1 MLSIEKNRS
10 ARFDAD
16 ESVDALNAQA
26 RMATSS
32 QKNGDGM
39 NQPTVDRWLIQ
50 SLLDTDLYKITML
63 QAFYHAPEFRGVMV
77 EWKFACRNPDVANFP
92 NMVVDIHRQLEHLCT
107 LTFTNVELEYL
118 DSFPFFSHDFIEFL
132 RIFRL
137 DMRFVE
143 IQQLGDG
150 LDIRFRGP
158 LIHVTLFEIYTLAII
173 SELHTELE
181 HGGVNLTSA
190 RRNLAEKISMVSTPE
205 LRSGFHFA
213 DFGTRR
219 RASQS
224 WHEEVVSTLKDELP
238 QVFAGTSNL
247 DLARRYNLTPVG
259 TMAHEWFQAWQAV
272 TRLADAQKNAL
283 EGWVREYRG
292 RLGIALTDCYSMDA
306 FMRDFSDPYFG
317 KLYDGLRH
325 DSGPPI
331 TWGEKAI
338 TMYNEMGID
347 PHSKTLVFSDGLTF
361 DKMIELYRYFNQRTK
376 VSFGIGTML
385 TNDVGQ
391 LPLNIVIKM
400 IAANGKPVAKISD
413 EPAKSMCEDDE
424 YLKYLASVY
433 DIK

>member
-1 MLSIEKNRS
+1 
-10 ARFDAD
+10 
-16 ESVDALNAQA
+16 
-26 RMATSS
+26 
-32 QKNGDGM
+32 M
-39 NQPTVDRWLIQ
+39 NQPTVNRCLIQ

-63 QAFYHAPEFRGVMV
+63 QAFYHAPEFRGVTV
-77 EWKFACRNPDVANFP
+77 EWKFACRNPDVANFT
-92 NMVVDIHRQLEHLCT
+92 NMIADIHHQLEHLCT

-132 RIFRL
+132 RIFCL

-143 IQQLGDG
+143 IKQVGDE

-181 HGGVNLTSA
+181 HGGVNLDYA
-190 RRNLAEKISMVSTPE
+190 RRKLAEKISLVATPE

-219 RASQS
+219 RASQA
-224 WHEEVVSTLKDELP
+224 WHEEVVSTLKVELP

-247 DLARRYNLTPVG
+247 DLARRYDLTPVG

-272 TRLADAQKNAL
+272 TRLADAQTAAL

-306 FMRDFSDPYFG
+306 FMRDFADPYFG

-331 TWGEKAI
+331 AWGEKAI
-338 TMYNEMGID
+338 TMYNEMDID
-347 PHSKTLVFSDGLTF
+347 PRSKTLVFSDGLTF
-361 DKMIELYRYFNQRTK
+361 DKMIELYRHFNQRTK

-391 LPLNIVIKM
+391 QPLNIVIKM

-424 YLKYLASVY
+424 YLRYLASVY
-433 DIK
+433 DINHCR